1 MIMGINLI
9 LLVFELLLL
18 TWFFGC
24 IVTYKIGKLIL
35 VDGMGIHSAEFIM
48 LLIYTAGI
56 LSYLLFPAIGRFF
69 VLATLVFWLIVQFFC
84 HWYYTLLG
92 ASDTKIKGYN
102 ECFKNTIHIFSQR
115 DDKII
120 PDLYHIVLHLLI
132 LVNIILSV
140 TLF

>member
-1 MIMGINLI
+1 MGINLI

-56 LSYLLFPAIGRFF
+56 LSYLLFPAIGCWI
-69 VLATLVFWLIVQFFC
+69 VLTALVFWLIVQFFC
-84 HWYYTLLG
+84 HWYYTLFG
-92 ASDTKIKGYN
+92 ASETKIQGYN
-102 ECFKNTIHIFSQR
+102 KCFKNTVHLFPQR

-120 PDLYHIVLHLLI
+120 PDFYHIVLHLLI
-132 LVNIILSV
+132 LANIILSA
-140 TLF
+140 TLL

>member
-1 MIMGINLI
+1 MEINLV

-18 TWFFGC
+18 VWFGGC
-24 IVTYKIGKLIL
+24 IVTYQIGKHTL

-56 LSYLLFPAIGRFF
+56 LSYLLFPEIGRWI
-69 VLATLVFWLIVQFFC
+69 VVAILAFWLIVQFFC
-84 HWYYTLLG
+84 HWYYTLFG

-102 ECFKNTIHIFSQR
+102 DCFKNTIHLFPQR
-115 DDKII
+115 EDKII

-132 LVNIILSV
+132 LVNIILSI
-140 TLF
+140 TLL

>member
-1 MIMGINLI
+1 MGINLI